1 MASHIAYLSSLVIAA
16 ALVGCGG
23 EDDGSTP
30 ILELDYS
37 ISVVAG
43 DGSNVGAK
51 ASIYD
56 DSGVLLL
63 SGNVGDNGIF
73 DTNINL
79 APQSLNIEISGGSVI
94 DPVDQEVI
102 DFGYNKL
109 STQITLKS
117 DETIILSPV
126 NYLTRLARALPLP
139 TSFNSLTGFDVFKTE
154 PINYTKLPTSISDGS
169 KARFLLD
176 GLYRFAHDEGMSPL
190 AFIDLVEYDLKDG
203 RFDGKGTNGVIYL
216 GGELLTTDTY
226 RYRLPL
232 SSVRQAYAA
241 GYLNSE
247 FIAYA
252 NQIGTSTS
260 DVIAGGT
267 LFNVSSLSPLVA
279 AKTPLE
285 GASLSGVVD
294 FTFDVSEVL
303 GIESVNVSLNGV
315 SLMSDQFDYV
325 SNENY
330 TGELS
335 FRLNTDLYPNGT
347 NKIDVVISDGIG
359 NSVSE
364 SYSYIF
370 NSSAAYISTPYP
382 VGAYVRDAVE
392 VGAYGSY
399 EGAEC
404 AVYVDDVIQS
414 ENRMHK
420 SNSNCY
426 SNVDTRDMLDGTHTF
441 EVVINAPNGVSDRAV
456 GSFITDN
463 TNPEILLSSPED
475 GDYVSGIIDIAVY
488 ISDSI
493 QVSSGSLY
501 QGQTLL
507 TSSLHQGSY
516 SLDTTVFPDGD
527 TYFKVVAEDSA
538 GNSSQ
543 YIFLVKIENTVPG
556 VGDGYPSPGTYSGD
570 VTIGAAG
577 SYENAT
583 CSITVD
589 GFPRSDAQIIKSDS
603 DCYSVMGASYLT
615 DGTHTYEIVATTAGG
630 ATVSTQ
636 GGFTSDNTPPTVS
649 NISPSNDSY
658 ISSNFSISANI
669 GDNLQLQ
676 FGKLFKDGV
685 LLTTT
690 LQDGAFLVDSASYND
705 GSTDF
710 TIIAEDAA
718 GNETEAEIPLIFD
731 NTPPEIEITYPF
743 DGDTMT
749 SSFTVR
755 WQQSDTVGFCD
766 DVDASTE
773 LIVGGLHYGSAYA
786 HQEQYGVNIN
796 NRPEGQNEIK
806 VIVTD
811 CVGHQSEHAINVIF
825 SPN

>member
-1 MASHIAYLSSLVIAA
+1 MVYRIAFLFNA
-16 ALVGCGG
+16 ALFIVGCGA
-23 EDDGSTP
+23 DGDGDVSNP
-30 ILELDYS
+30 ILESDYS
-37 ISVVAG
+37 ISVLVG
-43 DGSNVGAK
+43 DGSNFGAT

-63 SGNVGDNGIF
+63 SGDVGDDGVF
-73 DTNINL
+73 DANINL
-79 APQSLNIEISGGSVI
+79 APQSLNIEVSGGSVI
-94 DPVDQEVI
+94 DPIDKETI
-102 DFGYNKL
+102 DFSYNQL
-109 STQITLKS
+109 STRITLKP
-117 DETIILSPV
+117 DENIILSPV
-126 NYLTRLARALPLP
+126 NFLTKLAQALPSP
-139 TSFNSLTGFDVFKTE
+139 SSFNSLTGFDVLKTE
-154 PINYTKLPTSISDGS
+154 PTNYTKLPTSISDGS

-190 AFIDLVEYDLKDG
+190 AFIDLIEYDLQDG
-203 RFDGKGTNGVIYL
+203 KFDGIGANGVIYL

-226 RYRLPL
+226 RYKLPL
-232 SSVRQAYAA
+232 SAVRQAYTAD
-241 GYLNSE
+241 YLSSE

-252 NQIGTSTS
+252 NQIGMSTS
-260 DVIAGGT
+260 DVLAGGT

-279 AKTPLE
+279 VKAPLA
-285 GASLSGVVD
+285 GASLSGSVD

-325 SNENY
+325 SDGNY
-330 TGELS
+330 TGELT
-335 FRLNTDLYPNGT
+335 FTLNTDLYPNGA

-382 VGAYVRDAVE
+382 LGAYVRDAVE

-404 AVYVDDVIQS
+404 AVYVDDVIQPA
-414 ENRMHK
+414 NRMHK

-426 SNVDTRDMLDGTHTF
+426 SNVDTRYMLDGTHTF

-475 GDYVSGIIDIAVY
+475 GDYVSGVVDITVY

-516 SLDTTVFPDGD
+516 SLDTTAFPDGD
-527 TYFKVVAEDSA
+527 TYFKVVAEDTA

-556 VGDGYPSPGTYSGD
+556 IGDGYPSAGTYSGD

-636 GGFTSDNTPPTVS
+636 GGFTSDNTPPTIS
-649 NISPSNDSY
+649 NITPLNDSY

-690 LQDGAFLVDSASYND
+690 LQNGAFWVDSASYDD
-705 GSTDF
+705 GNTDF

-743 DGDTMT
+743 DGDTIT

-806 VIVTD
+806 VVVTD
-811 CVGHQSEHAINVIF
+811 CAGHQSEHAINVIF